1 MNRIQTY
8 QIYPTI
14 PHSISFL
21 EVLSR
26 NLWWCWKPDAIELFR
41 RIDPRL
47 WESSGRNPVV
57 LFANDIAGV
66 QGLIRDK
73 ILPLDANLQS
83 GRQAGRQAG
92 RKTDRQTD
100 RPDRQAGRQTDR
112 QTAVSRR
119 KSC

>member
-57 LFANDIAGV
+57 LFANVSQKRGSAVLAFKSNIS
-66 QGLIRDK
+66 
-73 ILPLDANLQS
+73 QS
-83 GRQAGRQAG
+83 SPMFPKKVARQF
-92 RKTDRQTD
+92 
-100 RPDRQAGRQTDR
+100 
-112 QTAVSRR
+112 
-119 KSC
+119 